1 MSEGAAPVSTTR
13 APVPQGAL
21 PSDEARRHAA
31 STGTWLSLWARTL
44 GDAEAVIS
52 PTGNRSFRE
61 LSANTNRLARAF
73 RAAGLRPGDAVALV
87 CGNRPAFVESV
98 QACLQAGLRYTP
110 VNWHLTAHEVAYVVQ
125 DCGAKAVLA
134 DADYAYVMRDVRVRC
149 PQVALWLVVGGAVTG
164 FDDYETILAQHDP
177 SELTDPVLGCRM
189 LYTSGTTGYPKGVVR
204 PPNYSTHLEALT
216 TAPKYRAGSGQL
228 NLCTGPYYHGGP
240 LSFSL
245 LAPLSAGVGVVI
257 MERFDAEEALS
268 LIAKHRVTHTHMVP
282 IMFHRLLRLPEE
294 VRARYD
300 VSSMQYLLHGAAAC
314 PIETKR
320 AMLSWFGPV
329 LWEYFAATEGSGASV
344 GSAEWLKRPGTVGR
358 PPTPDHLRI
367 LDDEGRECPAG
378 VAGRVHIKRGD
389 EDFEYWNDPEKT
401 ARARRG
407 GYFTVGDI
415 GFLDE
420 DGFLFITDRDAN
432 LIVSGGVNIYPAEV
446 EAVLLTHPA
455 VRDVAVIGVPNA
467 EWGEEVKAVVE
478 WAPAATR
485 DESATSADA
494 GAGADRARTAA
505 MAALSAE
512 LIAYCRARVAHFKC
526 PKSVDIVEHLPRLD
540 NGKLYRDKLRAAY
553 RGDAP

>member
-1 MSEGAAPVSTTR
+1 MSEVAAPVATSG
-13 APVPQGAL
+13 APAAL
-21 PSDEARRHAA
+21 WAPPTDDQRRQAA
-31 STGTWLSLWARTL
+31 STGTWLSLWARTQ
-44 GDAEAVIS
+44 GDAPAVIS
-52 PTGNRSFRE
+52 PTGDRSFRE
-61 LSANTNRLARAF
+61 LSANANRLARAF
-73 RAAGLRPGDAVALV
+73 RAAGLLPGDAVALV

-110 VNWHLTAHEVAYVVQ
+110 VNWHLTAHEVAYVIE

-134 DADYAYVMRDVRVRC
+134 DADYAPVMSDVRARC
-149 PQVALWLVVGGAVTG
+149 PAVALWLVVGGAMAG
-164 FDDYETILAQHDP
+164 FDDYDAALARQDP
-177 SELTDPVLGCRM
+177 SDLPDPVLGCRM

-245 LAPLSAGVGVVI
+245 LAPLAAGVGVVI
-257 MERFDAEEALS
+257 MERFDAEEALA
-268 LIAKHRVTHTHMVP
+268 LIAQHRITHTHMVP
-282 IMFHRLLRLPEE
+282 IMFHRLLRLPAE

-314 PIETKR
+314 PVETKR
-320 AMLSWFGPV
+320 AMLEWFGPV
-329 LWEYFAATEGSGASV
+329 LWEYFAATEGSGASA
-344 GSAEWLKRPGTVGR
+344 SPADWLRKPGTVGR

-389 EDFEYWNDPEKT
+389 ADFEYWKDPEKT
-401 ARARRG
+401 ERARRG

-420 DGFLFITDRDAN
+420 DGFLFVTDRDAN

-478 WAPAATR
+478 CA
-485 DESATSADA
+485 
-494 GAGADRARTAA
+494 RA
-505 MAALSAE
+505 AALDEGSAGGDAAGQGVAAASLGEE

-526 PKSVDIVEHLPRLD
+526 PRSVDIVERLPRLD